1 MPEVS
6 SRRAVACRTDDRV
19 VSVHHEKLSLSTDKR
34 ETTIDVTSRVRA
46 AVSRSKV
53 REGICVVNV
62 AHTTAAVF
70 VNENADPD
78 VQRDLLLQLA
88 KVVPKDGDYRHAE
101 GNSPAHIKAV
111 LVGNDVTL
119 SVHEGELVL
128 GTWQGV
134 YFAEFDGPRERI
146 ATVTVIGD

>member
-1 MPEVS
+1 M
-6 SRRAVACRTDDRV
+6 
-19 VSVHHEKLSLSTDKR
+19 SVHHEKLAIRTDKR
-34 ETTIDVTSRVRA
+34 EMTTDVTARVRA
-46 AVSRSKV
+46 AVTRSKV

-78 VQRDLLLQLA
+78 VQRDLLKQLA
-88 KVVPKDGDYRHAE
+88 SIVPSDGDYRHAE

-111 LVGNDVTL
+111 LVGNDVAL

-134 YFAEFDGPRERI
+134 YFAEFDGPRERS

>member
-1 MPEVS
+1 MT
-6 SRRAVACRTDDRV
+6 A
-19 VSVHHEKLSLSTDKR
+19 HHEKLSLSTKKR
-34 ETTIDVTSRVRA
+34 ETTIEVTSRVRA
-46 AVSRSKV
+46 AVTRSKV

-78 VQRDLLLQLA
+78 VQRDLLLQLE

-101 GNSPAHIKAV
+101 GNSAAHIKAV

-134 YFAEFDGPRERI
+134 YFAEFDGPRERS

>member
-1 MPEVS
+1 M
-6 SRRAVACRTDDRV
+6 
-19 VSVHHEKLSLSTDKR
+19 SVHHEKLSVSTDIR
-34 ETTIDVTSRVRA
+34 EMTIDVTSRVRA
-46 AVSRSKV
+46 AVTRSKV

-62 AHTTAAVF
+62 VHTTAAVF

-78 VQRDLLLQLA
+78 VQRDLLHQLA

-101 GNSPAHIKAV
+101 GNSAAHIKAV
-111 LVGNDVTL
+111 LVGNAVTL
-119 SVHEGELVL
+119 SVHESELVL

-134 YFAEFDGPRERI
+134 YFVEFDGPRERS